1 VLWQSFRWLLA
12 EESRVE
18 WIRDEFVISG
28 DRSRVQV
35 EVVADLLAKTFWGH
49 RRPREVVEKL
59 IQTSMCF
66 SLFRHQEQIG
76 FARVVTDYAVF
87 SWLSDV
93 VIKDSYR
100 GRGLGEWLVS
110 CILEHPQIS
119 GTQFVLQTTDAA
131 GLYKRFGFQANE
143 KLMTRRPNTW

>member
-1 VLWQSFRWLLA
+1 M
-12 EESRVE
+12 E
-18 WIRDEFVISG
+18 WYQGEFVISD
-28 DRSRVQV
+28 DRSQVQV
-35 EVVADLLAKTFWGH
+35 GVVADLLAKTFWGH

-93 VIKDSYR
+93 VIKDGYR
-100 GRGLGEWLVS
+100 GRGLGGWLVG
-110 CILEHPQIS
+110 CLLEHPRIA

-143 KLMTRRPNTW
+143 KLMTRKPSTW

>member
-1 VLWQSFRWLLA
+1 M
-12 EESRVE
+12 E
-18 WIRDEFVISG
+18 WHWDEFVISD

-35 EVVADLLAKTFWGH
+35 EVVAGLLAKTLWGH

-76 FARVVTDYAVF
+76 FARVVSDYTVF

-100 GRGLGEWLVS
+100 GKGLGEWLVG
-110 CILEHPQIS
+110 CILDHPQIA

-131 GLYKRFGFQANE
+131 GLYKRFGFDANE
-143 KLMTRRPNTW
+143 KLMTRRPCIG

>member
-1 VLWQSFRWLLA
+1 M
-12 EESRVE
+12 
-18 WIRDEFVISG
+18 ISD

-66 SLFRHQEQIG
+66 SLFRHREQIG

-100 GRGLGEWLVS
+100 GRDLGEWLVS
-110 CILEHPQIS
+110 CILDHPKIA

-131 GLYKRFGFQANE
+131 GLYKRFGFEANE
-143 KLMTRRPNTW
+143 KLMTRRPSIG

>member
-1 VLWQSFRWLLA
+1 
-12 EESRVE
+12 VE
-18 WIRDEFVISG
+18 WYRDEFVISD

-35 EVVADLLAKTFWGH
+35 EAVAELLAKTFWGH
-49 RRPREVVEKL
+49 RRPRAVVEKL

-66 SLFRHQEQIG
+66 SILRKQEQVG
-76 FARVVTDYAVF
+76 FARVVTDSAVF

-93 VIKDSYR
+93 VIKDACR
-100 GRGLGEWLVS
+100 GRGLGEWLIG

-131 GLYKRFGFQANE
+131 GLYKKFGFLVND
-143 KLMTRRPNTW
+143 KLMARKPSTW

>member
-1 VLWQSFRWLLA
+1 
-12 EESRVE
+12 VE
-18 WIRDEFVISG
+18 WARDEFVISD

-35 EVVADLLAKTFWGH
+35 EGVADLLAKTFWGH

-66 SLFRHQEQIG
+66 SLFHQLEQIG
-76 FARVVTDYAVF
+76 FARVVTDSAVF

-100 GRGLGEWLVS
+100 GKDLGEWLVS
-110 CILEHPQIS
+110 CILDHPQIA
-119 GTQFVLQTTDAA
+119 GTQFVLQTTYAS
-131 GLYKRFGFQANE
+131 GLYERFGFQASG
-143 KLMTRRPNTW
+143 KLMTRKPSTW

>member
-1 VLWQSFRWLLA
+1 
-12 EESRVE
+12 VE
-18 WIRDEFVISG
+18 WHRDEFVISD
-28 DRSRVQV
+28 DRSRVRV
-35 EVVADLLAKTFWGH
+35 AVVAELLAKTFWGH

-66 SLFRHQEQIG
+66 SLFRHQDQIG

-93 VIKDSYR
+93 VLNEAYR
-100 GRGLGEWLVS
+100 GRGLGEWLVG

-119 GTQFVLQTTDAA
+119 GTQFVLQTTEAA
-131 GLYKRFGFQANE
+131 GLYKKFGFQGNE
-143 KLMTRRPNTW
+143 KLMTRKPPTW

>member
-1 VLWQSFRWLLA
+1 M
-12 EESRVE
+12 
-18 WIRDEFVISG
+18 ISD

-59 IQTSMCF
+59 IPTSMCF
-66 SLFRHQEQIG
+66 SLFRHREQIG

-100 GRGLGEWLVS
+100 GRDLGEWLVS
-110 CILEHPQIS
+110 CILDHPKIA

-131 GLYKRFGFQANE
+131 GLYKKFGFQVSE
-143 KLMTRRPNTW
+143 KLMTRKPGTG

>member
-1 VLWQSFRWLLA
+1 
-12 EESRVE
+12 VE
-18 WIRDEFVISG
+18 WARDEFMISD

-59 IQTSMCF
+59 IPTSMCF
-66 SLFRHQEQIG
+66 SLFRHREQIG

-100 GRGLGEWLVS
+100 GRDLGEWLVS
-110 CILEHPQIS
+110 CILDHPQIA

-131 GLYKRFGFQANE
+131 GLYKKFGFQGSE
-143 KLMTRRPNTW
+143 KLMTRKPSTW

>member
-1 VLWQSFRWLLA
+1 M
-12 EESRVE
+12 E
-18 WIRDEFVISG
+18 WHWDEFVITD

-35 EVVADLLAKTFWGH
+35 EVVAGLLAKTLWGH

-66 SLFRHQEQIG
+66 SLFSHQEQIG
-76 FARVVTDYAVF
+76 FARVVTDYTVF

-100 GRGLGEWLVS
+100 GKGLGEWLVG
-110 CILEHPQIS
+110 CILDHPQIA

-131 GLYKRFGFQANE
+131 GLYKRFGFEANE
-143 KLMTRRPNTW
+143 KLMTRRPSIG

>member
-1 VLWQSFRWLLA
+1 M
-12 EESRVE
+12 E
-18 WIRDEFVISG
+18 WHRDEFVISD

-35 EVVADLLAKTFWGH
+35 EVVAELLARTLWGR
-49 RRPREVVEKL
+49 RRPRGVVEKL

-66 SLFRHQEQIG
+66 SLLRQQEQIG
-76 FARVVTDYAVF
+76 FARVVTDHAVF

-93 VIKDSYR
+93 VIKDAHR
-100 GRGLGEWLVS
+100 GRGLGEWLIR

-131 GLYKRFGFQANE
+131 GLYKKFGFQGNE
-143 KLMTRRPNTW
+143 KLMTRKPSTW